1 MEEVENLAG
10 VGEKVAE
17 KLRAAGYT
25 DLMALAAA
33 SASELNDKC
42 ALGEETANKIIN
54 AARGKLKMGFEL
66 ATEVLK
72 RRESIGKISTL
83 SLSLNNL
90 LGGGIETQAITEC
103 YGAFG
108 SGKSQLAHQLAVSVQ
123 LPKEQGGLG
132 GKAIFIDTEQT
143 FRPERII
150 DMASALGLDPKQV
163 LENILV
169 ARAYNSDHQI
179 LLAEK
184 AEEIIKTQG
193 VKLLIIDSLTANF
206 RSDYTGRGQLADR
219 QQTMNKHLHKIQR
232 LADVYNIA
240 IYVTN
245 QVMSRPDILFGD
257 PTVPIGGHVLGHQ
270 CVDPNSLLQLSDGTI
285 IEAKDSHNPLEFKG
299 IDFGNLKE
307 DQSRCNG
314 VFRAKKDKIIEIN
327 HSLRVSPEHTVFKA
341 NGLDI
346 VEVEAKCLKKGD
358 YLVVPRK
365 VTVKGKEVDLPEIDV
380 ERVVTISAAGAEL
393 IRKKAREKGI
403 SLKKS
408 FSEFVGIEARQLRR
422 VLNQK
427 NPTRMEVIGKLG
439 KFFEIDLKNFIT
451 EVETNKHKKIKMP
464 GKLTAEI
471 SQILGYFIGD
481 GSLCKNSIEI
491 RDARKDVLMEYSRL
505 FSGQFGLEGSLTK
518 LKGKN
523 CFDLTI
529 NNKYI
534 SSLLRVLEQDY
545 IRFISQSSENC
556 VKGFI
561 RGIFDAEG
569 SITDNKLCLSNKD
582 KKLLEFVKLLLLRFG
597 VHAKVNIGG
606 DIYRLM
612 IVRDLHRFI
621 DNIGLTAKDK
631 MAKVRQVSA
640 KREVMPIERSLL
652 EPILKKAG
660 IKARKDL
667 KYFTREYLERISS
680 SNEEIKRCFEKILG
694 SDIAFEKI
702 TSMTVNSYEGE
713 LVDLSIPRIENFIAN
728 GYVIH
733 NSTYRVY
740 LRKSKGEK
748 RIARM
753 IDSPSLPEGEAIFR
767 VGLEGV
773 RDDEEFLKSMEKPD
787 GKKKV
792 AVAIEEDGEED

>member
-1 MEEVENLAG
+1 MSMEEVENLAG

-17 KLRAAGYT
+17 KLKAAGYT

-83 SLSLNNL
+83 SISLNNL
-90 LGGGIETQAITEC
+90 RGGGIETQAITEA

-123 LPKEQGGLG
+123 LPKEQGGLS
-132 GKAIFIDTEQT
+132 GKAVFIDTEQT
-143 FRPERII
+143 FRPERIQ
-150 DMASALGLDPKQV
+150 DMASALGIDPKQA

-270 CVDPNSLLQLSDGTI
+270 
-285 IEAKDSHNPLEFKG
+285 
-299 IDFGNLKE
+299 
-307 DQSRCNG
+307 
-314 VFRAKKDKIIEIN
+314 
-327 HSLRVSPEHTVFKA
+327 
-341 NGLDI
+341 
-346 VEVEAKCLKKGD
+346 
-358 YLVVPRK
+358 
-365 VTVKGKEVDLPEIDV
+365 
-380 ERVVTISAAGAEL
+380 
-393 IRKKAREKGI
+393 
-403 SLKKS
+403 
-408 FSEFVGIEARQLRR
+408 
-422 VLNQK
+422 
-427 NPTRMEVIGKLG
+427 
-439 KFFEIDLKNFIT
+439 
-451 EVETNKHKKIKMP
+451 
-464 GKLTAEI
+464 
-471 SQILGYFIGD
+471 
-481 GSLCKNSIEI
+481 
-491 RDARKDVLMEYSRL
+491 
-505 FSGQFGLEGSLTK
+505 
-518 LKGKN
+518 
-523 CFDLTI
+523 
-529 NNKYI
+529 
-534 SSLLRVLEQDY
+534 
-545 IRFISQSSENC
+545 
-556 VKGFI
+556 
-561 RGIFDAEG
+561 
-569 SITDNKLCLSNKD
+569 
-582 KKLLEFVKLLLLRFG
+582 
-597 VHAKVNIGG
+597 
-606 DIYRLM
+606 
-612 IVRDLHRFI
+612 
-621 DNIGLTAKDK
+621 
-631 MAKVRQVSA
+631 
-640 KREVMPIERSLL
+640 
-652 EPILKKAG
+652 
-660 IKARKDL
+660 
-667 KYFTREYLERISS
+667 
-680 SNEEIKRCFEKILG
+680 
-694 SDIAFEKI
+694 
-702 TSMTVNSYEGE
+702 
-713 LVDLSIPRIENFIAN
+713 
-728 GYVIH
+728 
-733 NSTYRVY
+733 STYRIY

-787 GKKKV
+787 GKKKI
-792 AVAIEEDGEED
+792 AVAIEEDSEDDE